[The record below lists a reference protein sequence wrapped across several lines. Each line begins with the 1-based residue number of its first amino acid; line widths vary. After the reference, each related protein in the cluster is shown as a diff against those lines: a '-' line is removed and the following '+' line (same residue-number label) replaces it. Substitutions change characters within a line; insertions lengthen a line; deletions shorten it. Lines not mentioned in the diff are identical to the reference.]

1 MQGAT
6 EIVETEEAIVDAFSM
21 LEDWTER
28 YQYIIDLGRQL
39 PSFPEDW
46 KTEDNLLQGCQS
58 QVWMVPEFNG
68 ETITFHAASDSAI
81 VSGLIALL
89 MKVYS
94 GRRPAD
100 IVMTPPEFVSAIGL
114 DEHLSPT
121 RSNGL
126 GAMIKRIHAL
136 AAANA

>member
-1 MQGAT
+1 MQGAPD
-6 EIVETEEAIVDAFSM
+6 IVETEEAIVDAFSM
-21 LEDWTER
+21 LGDWTER

-39 PSFPEDW
+39 PAFPDEW
-46 KTEDNLLQGCQS
+46 KTEENRLHGCQS

-68 ETITFHAASDSAI
+68 DTLTFHAASDSAI

-100 IVMTPPEFVSAIGL
+100 IVASPPAFVSAIGL

-126 GAMIKRIHAL
+126 GAMIKRIHSL
-136 AAANA
+136 AAAEA